1 MPPNPPLDIEI
12 LMERIRK
19 DLAIRRALAVPK
31 SDVNKDQL
39 YLNGTL
45 LQFGTNKNVLPYLT
59 SGWADPEPG
68 LQWTLGEVA
77 EINLLFEKSP
87 TDLVLTFTA
96 FPLIGGGITAQEVS
110 ASWNGKLIGEWKI
123 TEGKSFHTLIL
134 SHIIANSTSG
144 VLRFHLPTSFS
155 PLSRNLSAD
164 PRRLG
169 LNFQELV
176 IRSAAE
182 LGFQ

>member
-1 MPPNPPLDIEI
+1 MSANPPLDIEV

-19 DLAIRRALAVPK
+19 DVALRRKLAVPK
-31 SDVNKDQL
+31 SDISQV
-39 YLNGTL
+39 YIAGTL
-45 LQFGTNKNVLPYLT
+45 LRFGQDGNVKPYLG

-77 EINLLFEKSP
+77 EINFLFEKP
-87 TDLVLTFTA
+87 PGDLVLTFTA
-96 FPLIGGGITAQEVS
+96 FPLVGGGITAQEVS
-110 ASWNGKLIGEWKI
+110 ASWNGKLVGEWTI

-134 SHIIANSTSG
+134 SHIVANSASG
-144 VLRFHLPTSFS
+144 ILRFHLPSSFS
-155 PLSRNLSAD
+155 PLSQNLSAD

>member
-12 LMERIRK
+12 LMKRIRK

-39 YLNGTL
+39 YLIGTL
-45 LQFGTNKNVLPYLT
+45 LQFGKNKNAQPYLA

-77 EINLLFEKSP
+77 EINFLFEKPP

-110 ASWNGKLIGEWKI
+110 ASWNGKLIGEWSV
-123 TEGKSFHTLIL
+123 TEGKTFHTIII
-134 SHIIANSTSG
+134 SHAAGKSTSG
-144 VLRFHLPTSFS
+144 VLRFHLPSSFS

-164 PRRLG
+164 PRSLG
-169 LNFQELV
+169 LAFHELV
-176 IRSAAE
+176 LRPARE
-182 LGFQ
+182 LGL